1 MAATG
6 ATGGSPPTGSP
17 GQGSPYAVELRGITK
32 RFPGVVANR
41 DIELRVRRGEV
52 HAIVG
57 ENGAGKSTLMKT
69 LYGEHR
75 PDEGTILVDGREV
88 HFKSPADAIAAG
100 IGMVHQHFMLAD
112 NFTVLENIILGSEP
126 TRGGRLDG
134 AEARRRILEISARY
148 GLGLR
153 PDVLVE
159 DLGVGDRQRVEIA
172 KVLYRDARILILD
185 EPTAVLVPQEVDELF
200 GNLAELK
207 REGLTVMFISHKLDE
222 VRKVADAITVIRRG
236 TTVGEA
242 DPRTTTARQLAE
254 MMVGSELPSPETRTS
269 TVRETPVLQVRDV
282 TVASLGGR
290 PAVDDVSLTVR
301 EGEVVGIAGVEGNGQ
316 AELVD
321 AVMGLRPLASGAVL
335 LGSGRSGEAD
345 ITAWSTRA
353 RREAGIGFIPEDRH
367 RQGMLLE
374 GTLWENRILGHQT
387 RPPAVKG
394 PFIDR
399 RSARADTERI
409 MRQYDVRAPGPDTLG
424 VALSGGNQQKLIV
437 GREMSSSPRLLVAAH
452 PTRGVDVGAQAV
464 IWELLKDAR
473 AEGMGILLISAD
485 LDELIG
491 LSDTLHVMLRG
502 RLVATLD
509 PTRVTP
515 EELGG
520 HMTGAHAAG
529 AA

>member
-1 MAATG
+1 MTESA
-6 ATGGSPPTGSP
+6 PL
-17 GQGSPYAVELRGITK
+17 AVELRGITK
-32 RFPGVVANR
+32 RFPGVVANS
-41 DIELRVRRGEV
+41 DIQLRVRRGEV

-69 LYGEHR
+69 LYGMHR
-75 PDEGTILVDGREV
+75 PDEGEILVDGRPV
-88 HFKSPADAIAAG
+88 TFRSPADAIAAG

-112 NFTVLENIILGSEP
+112 NFTVLENVVLGSEP
-126 TRGGRLDG
+126 TKGGRLDRT
-134 AEARRRILEISARY
+134 EARRRIREISDAY
-148 GLGLR
+148 ALGLD
-153 PDVLVE
+153 PDTMVE

-172 KVLYRDARILILD
+172 KVLYRGARTLILD

-207 REGLTVMFISHKLDE
+207 REGLTVIFISHKLDE

-242 DPRTTTARQLAE
+242 DPRTTTAKQLAE
-254 MMVGSELPSPETRTS
+254 LMVGAELPTAQRRDS
-269 TVRETPVLQVRDV
+269 TVRETPVLQLRGI
-282 TVASLGGR
+282 TVATPGGR

-321 AVMGLRPLASGAVL
+321 AIMGLRPLTAGTVL
-335 LGSGRSGEAD
+335 LGADD
-345 ITAWSTRA
+345 ITAWSTRQ
-353 RREAGIGFIPEDRH
+353 RREQGLGFIPEDRH

-374 GTLWENRILGHQT
+374 APLWENRILGHQT

-399 RSARADTERI
+399 KGARADTARI
-409 MRQYDVRAPGPDTLG
+409 MREYDVRAPGPDTAAM
-424 VALSGGNQQKLIV
+424 ALSGGNQQKLIV
-437 GREMSSSPRLLVAAH
+437 GREMSARPRLLIAAH
-452 PTRGVDVGAQAV
+452 PTRGVDVGAQSV

-473 AEGMGILLISAD
+473 AEGMGIVLVSAD

-502 RLVATLD
+502 RLVASLD
-509 PTRVTP
+509 PARLTP
-515 EELGG
+515 EELGS
-520 HMTGAHAAG
+520 HMTGAADTSVG

>member
-1 MAATG
+1 MAAAG
-6 ATGGSPPTGSP
+6 AVGGTPPVGDGAAGGVP
-17 GQGSPYAVELRGITK
+17 FAVELRRITK
-32 RFPGVVANR
+32 RFPGVVANK

-69 LYGEHR
+69 LYGMHR
-75 PDEGTILVDGREV
+75 PDEGQILLEGREV
-88 HFKSPADAIAAG
+88 HFRSPADAIAAG

-112 NFTVLENIILGSEP
+112 NFTVLENVVLGSEP
-126 TRGGRLDG
+126 TKGGRLDR
-134 AEARRRILEISARY
+134 AEARRRIAAISERY
-148 GLGLR
+148 RLGLD

-159 DLGVGDRQRVEIA
+159 GLGVGDRQRVEIA
-172 KVLYRDARILILD
+172 KVLYRGARTLILD

-207 REGLTVMFISHKLDE
+207 REGLAVIFISHKLDE
-222 VRKVADAITVIRRG
+222 VRRVADSITVIRRG

-242 DPRTTTARQLAE
+242 DPRTTTAKELAQ
-254 MMVGSELPSPETRTS
+254 MMVGSELPTPETRSS
-269 TVRETPVLQVRDV
+269 TVRQVPVLRLAGV
-282 TVASLGGR
+282 TVDSGAGR
-290 PAVDDVSLTVR
+290 PLVDAVDLTVR

-321 AVMGLRPLASGAVL
+321 AVMGLRPLASGAVRL
-335 LGSGRSGEAD
+335 READ
-345 ITAWSTRA
+345 ITGWSTRA
-353 RREAGIGFIPEDRH
+353 RREAGMGFIPEDRH
-367 RQGMLLE
+367 RQGMLLDAP
-374 GTLWENRILGHQT
+374 LWENRILGHQT
-387 RPPAVKG
+387 RPPAARG

-399 RSARADTERI
+399 GRARTDTARI
-409 MRQYDVRAPGPDTLG
+409 MREYDVRAPGPDSLA
-424 VALSGGNQQKLIV
+424 VALSGGNQQKLII
-437 GREMSSSPRLLVAAH
+437 GREMSAAPRLLVAAH

-473 AEGMGILLISAD
+473 AEGMGIVLISAD

-502 RLVATLD
+502 RLVATVD
-509 PTRVTP
+509 PRQVTP

-520 HMTGAHAAG
+520 YMTGARTAAG

>member
-1 MAATG
+1 MPAPA
-6 ATGGSPPTGSP
+6 GGV
-17 GQGSPYAVELRGITK
+17 PYAVELRGITK

-41 DIELRVRRGEV
+41 DIELRVARGEV

-75 PDEGTILVDGREV
+75 PDEGSISIDGREV
-88 HFKSPADAIAAG
+88 AFRSPSDAIAAG

-112 NFTVLENIILGSEP
+112 NFTVLENIVLGSEP
-126 TRGGRLDG
+126 TRGGRLDR
-134 AEARRRILEISARY
+134 AEARRRIREISDRY
-148 GLGLR
+148 ALDLD
-153 PDVLVE
+153 PDELVE

-200 GNLAELK
+200 SNLAELK
-207 REGLTVMFISHKLDE
+207 REGLTVIFISHKLDE
-222 VRKVADAITVIRRG
+222 VRRVADSITVIRRG

-242 DPRTTTARQLAE
+242 DPRTTTVRQLAE
-254 MMVGSELPSPETRTS
+254 MMVGSELPSPQTRTS
-269 TVRETPVLQVRDV
+269 TVRETPVLELRGV
-282 TVASLGGR
+282 TVAAPGGR
-290 PAVDDVSLTVR
+290 TLVDDVSLTVH

-321 AVMGLRPLASGAVL
+321 AIMGLRPMTAGTVL
-335 LGSGRSGEAD
+335 LGPDD
-345 ITAWSTRA
+345 ITGWDTRG

-367 RQGMLLE
+367 RQGMLLDA
-374 GTLWENRILGHQT
+374 TLWENRILGHQT
-387 RPPAVKG
+387 RPPAAKG
-394 PFIDR
+394 WFIDR
-399 RSARADTERI
+399 KAARADTERV
-409 MRQYDVRAPGPDTLG
+409 MKDYDVRAPGPDTLA

-437 GREMSSSPRLLVAAH
+437 GREMESGPRVLVAAH
-452 PTRGVDVGAQAV
+452 PTRGVDIGAQAA

-491 LSDTLHVMLRG
+491 LSDRLTVMLRG

-509 PTRVTP
+509 PGTCTP
-515 EELGG
+515 EQLGG
-520 HMTGAHAAG
+520 HMTGAATAG

>member
-1 MAATG
+1 MASTDAPAG
-6 ATGGSPPTGSP
+6 NVAGPSGGRAPDGV
-17 GQGSPYAVELRGITK
+17 PYAVELRGITK
-32 RFPGVVANR
+32 RFPGVVANK
-41 DIELRVRRGEV
+41 DIELAVRRGEV

-75 PDEGTILVDGREV
+75 PDEGEILIDGRRV
-88 HFKSPADAIAAG
+88 HFRSPSDAIAAG

-126 TRGGRLDG
+126 TKAGRLDR
-134 AEARRRILEISARY
+134 AEARRRIAELSDRY
-148 GLGLR
+148 NLGLR
-153 PDVLVE
+153 PDALIE

-172 KVLYRDARILILD
+172 KVLYRDARTLILD

-207 REGLTVMFISHKLDE
+207 REGLTVIFISHKLDE
-222 VRKVADAITVIRRG
+222 VRKVADSITVIRRG

-242 DPRTTTARQLAE
+242 DPRTTSAKQLAE
-254 MMVGSELPSPETRTS
+254 MMVGAELPSPGTRTS
-269 TVRETPVLQVRDV
+269 TVRETPVLVLRDV
-282 TVASLGGR
+282 TVRSPEGR
-290 PAVDDVSLTVR
+290 ALIDDVSLTVR

-321 AVMGLRPLASGAVL
+321 AIMGLRALSAGTVS
-335 LGSGRSGEAD
+335 LGEED
-345 ITAWSTRA
+345 MTAWSTRT
-353 RREAGIGFIPEDRH
+353 RRERGLGFIPEDRH

-374 GTLWENRILGHQT
+374 ATLWENRILGHQT
-387 RPPAVKG
+387 RPPAVRG

-399 RSARADTERI
+399 GAARADTARI
-409 MRQYDVRAPGPDTLG
+409 MREYDVRAPGPETMAA
-424 VALSGGNQQKLIV
+424 ALSGGNQQKLIV
-437 GREMSSSPRLLVAAH
+437 GREMSAEPRVLLAAH
-452 PTRGVDVGAQAV
+452 PTRGVDVGAQAA

-473 AEGMGILLISAD
+473 AGGLGILLVSAD

-509 PTRVTP
+509 PRAVTP

-520 HMTGAHAAG
+520 HMTGGHTAAG

>member
-1 MAATG
+1 MAATAAPGG
-6 ATGGSPPTGSP
+6 APAADGAP
-17 GQGSPYAVELRGITK
+17 GDGVPYAVELRGITK

-69 LYGEHR
+69 LYGMHR
-75 PDEGTILVDGREV
+75 PDEGTILLDGRETTLR
-88 HFKSPADAIAAG
+88 SPADAIAAG

-112 NFTVLENIILGSEP
+112 NFTVLENIVLGSEP
-126 TRGGRLDG
+126 TRRGRLDR
-134 AEARRRILEISARY
+134 AEARRRILDISDRY
-148 GLGLR
+148 ALNLD

-172 KVLYRDARILILD
+172 KVLYRGATTLILD

-222 VRKVADAITVIRRG
+222 VRKVADSITVIRRG
-236 TTVGEA
+236 TTVGTA
-242 DPRTTTARQLAE
+242 DPKTTTARQLAE
-254 MMVGSELPSPETRTS
+254 LMVGSELPSPETRTS
-269 TVRETPVLQVRDV
+269 TVREAAVLQLDGV
-282 TVASLGGR
+282 TVAALTGR
-290 PAVDDVSLTVR
+290 PAVDDVALTVR

-316 AELVD
+316 AELVE
-321 AVMGLRPLASGAVL
+321 AIMGLRALTAGSIAFAGQDVSG
-335 LGSGRSGEAD
+335 
-345 ITAWSTRA
+345 WSTRA
-353 RREAGIGFIPEDRH
+353 RREGGIGFIPEDRH

-374 GTLWENRILGHQT
+374 APLWENRILGHQT

-409 MRQYDVRAPGPDTLG
+409 MSEYDVRAPGPDTLAH
-424 VALSGGNQQKLIV
+424 ALSGGNQQKLII
-437 GREMSSSPRLLVAAH
+437 GREMSAAPKLLIAAH
-452 PTRGVDVGAQAV
+452 PTRGVDVGAQSA

-473 AEGMGILLISAD
+473 AEGLGILLISAD

-509 PTRVTP
+509 PASLTP

-520 HMTGAHAAG
+520 HMTGAHDGSVG